1 MIYTHNLA
9 ANIIECFE
17 DVLDANGIVVP
28 DDDRTGDES
37 EACLY
42 GTTYYNL
49 LEDVESILIDL
60 LTKAKVDFIPDEF
73 E

>member
-1 MIYTHNLA
+1 MIHTHNVA
-9 ANIIECFE
+9 AEIIECFE
-17 DVLDANGIVVP
+17 DVLNKCGIMIP
-28 DDDRTGDES
+28 DEDRNGDES
-37 EACLY
+37 EACIY